1 MLNRG
6 RELNTISL
14 TRESSSPAETEACGR
29 DLAESLTAGDVVL
42 LYGDLGAGK
51 SVFARG
57 IIQALPGGKNR
68 VVRSPTYV
76 YIQHHPTVPPVNHA
90 DLYRLPMNA
99 APEDIGLDEWSDS
112 KGLLI
117 IEWAQRLS
125 SRELFPRT
133 EVFIEI
139 VDENRR
145 KIQIR
150 KREGI
155 NQTAPR

>member
-1 MLNRG
+1 MSRRG
-6 RELNTISL
+6 ELKTISL

-29 DLAESLTAGDVVL
+29 ELVKSLTAGDVVL
-42 LYGDLGAGK
+42 LYGDLGSGK

-68 VVRSPTYV
+68 PVRSPTYV
-76 YIQHHPTVPPVNHA
+76 YIQHHSTNPPVNHA

-99 APEDIGLDEWSDS
+99 TPEDIGLDEWSNS
-112 KGLLI
+112 ESLII
-117 IEWAQRLS
+117 IEWAQRFSNRKLS
-125 SRELFPRT
+125 PKI

-145 KIQIR
+145 KIKIC
-150 KREGI
+150 KS
-155 NQTAPR
+155 

>member
-1 MLNRG
+1 MLKRG

-14 TRESSSPAETEACGR
+14 TKESSSTAETEACGR
-29 DLAESLTAGDVVL
+29 ELAKSLTAGDVVL

-57 IIQALPGGKNR
+57 IIQALPGGENR

-76 YIQHHPTVPPVNHA
+76 YIQHHLTVPPVNHA

-99 APEDIGLDEWSDS
+99 APEDIGLDEWGDS
-112 KGLLI
+112 KSLLI
-117 IEWAQRLS
+117 IEWAERLS
-125 SRELFPRT
+125 NRDLSPRT

-139 VDENRR
+139 VDEIHR

-150 KREGI
+150 KSEDT
-155 NQTAPR
+155 N